1 MIHAKEL
8 IAFLLKQVVEVE
20 NRLKESTQMFEKKLS
35 ISEEQVVK
43 KIIWY
48 NTCLMIIFFVEFY
61 SDIFY
66 QKIISTR
73 YKSCKWLH
81 YLLRIV

>member
-1 MIHAKEL
+1 MLDSSEKGIIVNLLFSLLFQCFMIHAKEL

-43 KIIWY
+43 KII
-48 NTCLMIIFFVEFY
+48 
-61 SDIFY
+61 
-66 QKIISTR
+66 
-73 YKSCKWLH
+73 
-81 YLLRIV
+81 